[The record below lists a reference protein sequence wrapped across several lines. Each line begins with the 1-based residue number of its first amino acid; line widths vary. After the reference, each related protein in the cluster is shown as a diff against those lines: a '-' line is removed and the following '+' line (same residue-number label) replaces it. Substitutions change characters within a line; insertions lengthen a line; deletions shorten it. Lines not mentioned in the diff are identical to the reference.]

1 MTTAKR
7 FLDGRTTVVRGQTQ
21 AVGLI
26 TRLRLPKGVGRSK
39 NSLMRA
45 TSPTGEESIGM
56 MTFIKPLRT
65 KKPGRTGTSSNS
77 GFEAE

>member
-1 MTTAKR
+1 M
-7 FLDGRTTVVRGQTQ
+7 VRVQTQ
-21 AVGLI
+21 GVGL
-26 TRLRLPKGVGRSK
+26 TTDLRPGIGAGRSK

-56 MTFIKPLRT
+56 MTFIKLLRT